1 MTSPVRIGAMIRR
14 DLPPEVVADHARQ
27 LDGRFDELWVVE
39 DLPYAGGIAQ
49 LTNVLD
55 ATRHA
60 RVGHGIAPAPFR
72 NVASLAM
79 EWATLAR
86 MHPGRLIA
94 GIGHGVGPWMRSVGA
109 GVASPLTLLEEQV
122 IAVRT
127 LLAGGTCTIEGR
139 YVRLD
144 DITLEFP
151 PEHAVE
157 VVTGVRGPRSL
168 ALSGRL
174 ADGTV
179 LAGGLSPTE
188 VADMAAAIVTARTA
202 SSPPVHEIIVF
213 TLLDVAGRGLD
224 GEWSLDASSA
234 RSLGEG
240 IDALSSA
247 GATCVVFVPITDDPL
262 GELTSV
268 RDLMS

>member
-1 MTSPVRIGAMIRR
+1 MTSQVRIGAMIRR
-14 DLPPEVVADHARQ
+14 DLAPEVVADHARQ
-27 LDGRFDELWVVE
+27 LDGAFDELWVVE

-55 ATRHA
+55 ATNRA

-72 NVASLAM
+72 NVVALAM

-94 GIGHGVGPWMRSVGA
+94 GIGHGVIPWMQSIGA
-109 GVASPLTLLEEQV
+109 AVASPLTLLEEQI

-127 LLAGGTCTIEGR
+127 LLAGGTCVIEGR

-151 PEHAVE
+151 PAEAVP
-157 VVTGVRGPRSL
+157 VMAGVRGPRSL
-168 ALSGRL
+168 ELAGRV

-179 LAGGLSPTE
+179 LAGAVSPAE
-188 VADMAAAIVTARTA
+188 VADMVGSIATGRTA
-202 SSPPVHEIIVF
+202 TSPPAHEVIVF
-213 TLLDVAGRGLD
+213 APLDPTGRGVD
-224 GEWSLDASSA
+224 GEWSLDASSV

-240 IDALSSA
+240 IDALASA
-247 GATCVVFVPITDDPL
+247 GATCVVFVPTTGDPL
-262 GELTSV
+262 AELSSA
-268 RDLMS
+268 RDLVS

>member
-1 MTSPVRIGAMIRR
+1 MTAPVRIGAMIRR
-14 DLPPEVVADHARQ
+14 DLAPEIVADHARR

-49 LTNVLD
+49 LTTVLD

-72 NVASLAM
+72 NVAALAM

-86 MHPGRLIA
+86 VHPGRLIA
-94 GIGHGVGPWMRSVGA
+94 GIGHGVGPWMQSVGA
-109 GVASPLTLLEEQV
+109 GVASPLTLLEEQI
-122 IAVRT
+122 IAVKV

-144 DITLEFP
+144 GITLEFP
-151 PEHAVE
+151 PDHAVE
-157 VVTGVRGPRSL
+157 VMTGVRGPRSL
-168 ALSGRL
+168 ELSGRL

-179 LAGGLSPTE
+179 LAGGLSPAD
-188 VADMAAAIVTARTA
+188 VADMATSIAAGRTA
-202 SSPPVHEIIVF
+202 TSPPVHEIIVF
-213 TLLDVAGRGLD
+213 TLLDLTGRGLD

-234 RSLGEG
+234 GGLDEG
-240 IDALSSA
+240 IAALASA

-262 GELTSV
+262 RELNAA
-268 RDLMS
+268 RDLVS

>member
-188 VADMAAAIVTARTA
+188 VADMAAAIATARTA

>member
-14 DLPPEVVADHARQ
+14 DLPPEVVADHACQ
-27 LDGRFDELWVVE
+27 LDGRFDDLWVVE

-55 ATRHA
+55 ATRYA

-72 NVASLAM
+72 NVAALAM

-86 MHPGRLIA
+86 MHPGRLMA
-94 GIGHGVGPWMRSVGA
+94 GIGHGVGPWMRSIGA
-109 GVASPLTLLEEQV
+109 GVASPLTLLEEQIV
-122 IAVRT
+122 AVKT
-127 LLAGGTCTIEGR
+127 LLAGGSCTMEGR

-151 PEHAVE
+151 PDHPVP

-168 ALSGRL
+168 QLSGRL

-179 LAGGLSPTE
+179 LAGGLSPAE
-188 VADMAAAIVTARTA
+188 VADMAASIATGRTA
-202 SSPPVHEIIVF
+202 TSPPDHEIIVF
-213 TLLDVAGRGLD
+213 TLLDVTGRGLG
-224 GEWSLDASSA
+224 GEWGLDASSA
-234 RSLGEG
+234 RGISDG
-240 IDALSSA
+240 IDALTSA

-262 GELTSV
+262 GELSSARNLV
-268 RDLMS
+268 S